1 MLTFIKK
8 IVIHQKKDYLLLLS
22 ILTLIASFEFCFIA
36 MYDHLSRLDLKIDWM
51 TFRAI
56 AFIPFLT
63 LMIAVVLSVFVV
75 KYFIQ
80 NKKHE
85 FSMLLLFG
93 RKPKDLF
100 ISLSDNS
107 IWYHVFDCFFSRI
120 HFRYLDYERYQ
131 YLSDP
136 YSYKLYF
143 PISFLKYI
151 FLVYFL
157 FNLYCDLYFS
167 NKCSTVYGD

>member
-63 LMIAVVLSVFVV
+63 LMIAVVLSD
-75 KYFIQ
+75 FIQ

-100 ISLSDNS
+100 LYLIIQYGIMSL
-107 IWYHVFDCFFSRI
+107 IAFFLGFILGILIMKGINIYLI
-120 HFRYLDYERYQ
+120 H
-131 YLSDP
+131 
-136 YSYKLYF
+136 
-143 PISFLKYI
+143 IHMNYI
-151 FLVYFL
+151 FQYHFL
-157 FNLYCDLYFS
+157 NTFNLYCDLYFS

>member
-63 LMIAVVLSVFVV
+63 LMIAVVLSVFVA

-100 ISLSDNS
+100 LYLIIQYGIMSL
-107 IWYHVFDCFFSRI
+107 IAFF

-136 YSYKLYF
+136 YSYELYF

>member
-63 LMIAVVLSVFVV
+63 LMIAVVLSVFVA

-80 NKKHE
+80 IKNTN
-85 FSMLLLFG
+85 FQC
-93 RKPKDLF
+93 
-100 ISLSDNS
+100 
-107 IWYHVFDCFFSRI
+107 Y
-120 HFRYLDYERYQ
+120 
-131 YLSDP
+131 
-136 YSYKLYF
+136 
-143 PISFLKYI
+143 
-151 FLVYFL
+151 YFL
-157 FNLYCDLYFS
+157 EENPKIYFFI
-167 NKCSTVYGD
+167 

>member
-63 LMIAVVLSVFVV
+63 LMIAVVLSVFVA

-100 ISLSDNS
+100 LYLIIQRNLT
-107 IWYHVFDCFFSRI
+107 IAGTACCI
-120 HFRYLDYERYQ
+120 HRKPQ
-131 YLSDP
+131 
-136 YSYKLYF
+136 
-143 PISFLKYI
+143 
-151 FLVYFL
+151 L
-157 FNLYCDLYFS
+157 FC
-167 NKCSTVYGD
+167 CPHMGAR

>member
-63 LMIAVVLSVFVV
+63 LMIAVVLSVFVA

-100 ISLSDNS
+100 LYLIIQYGIMSL
-107 IWYHVFDCFFSRI
+107 IAFFLGFILGILIMKGINIYLI
-120 HFRYLDYERYQ
+120 H
-131 YLSDP
+131 
-136 YSYKLYF
+136 
-143 PISFLKYI
+143 IHMNYI
-151 FLVYFL
+151 VE
-157 FNLYCDLYFS
+157 CQ
-167 NKCSTVYGD
+167 NK